1 MSILVRDVMVRDV
14 AYVAIPGSR
23 DDVLKT
29 LQDRKVSGVPV
40 IKKGEVVGMITRTDL
55 LRNREEDQTALLMT
69 RDPVVI
75 SPDKS
80 IVEASRLLILHDI
93 RRLPVVEGKELVGI
107 ITVADIVRV
116 AADLGIKESIEPYLE
131 KETVVLW
138 SEMPLSVA
146 GSIMEFAAVEAC
158 PVIDSNLRLVG
169 MISDRDLIKTSVIED
184 TVEKTDMSADD
195 GEDTWM
201 WDRVM
206 QTISKYY
213 TVSRIKLK
221 NILVSEAMVPPI
233 MAYKKD
239 EVGKCAS
246 TMHKNRIDQ
255 MPVVTSSGKLMGML
269 KDKDILMALVDCSQR
284 ATGANRAFLLN
295 NSHTMAGFFFPLAI
309 PAIRSA
315 SKYLKRDPVMEQR
328 KWLEECRR
336 SSGRRTGKHTRERS
350 WTHSPEALLFLPVEI
365 YHLLSV
371 ASRNHPSLGL

>member
-1 MSILVRDVMVRDV
+1 MSILVRDVMVNDV
-14 AYVAIPGSR
+14 AHVAIPGSR

-40 IKKGEVVGMITRTDL
+40 IKKGKVVGMITRTDL

-80 IVEASRLLILHDI
+80 IVEASRLLIQHDI

-131 KETVVLW
+131 KKTTVLW

-184 TVEKTDMSADD
+184 LVEKTDMSADD
-195 GEDTWM
+195 GEDSWM

-239 EVGKCAS
+239 EVGKCAA

-269 KDKDILMALVDCSQR
+269 KDKDILMSLVDYSQR
-284 ATGANRAFLLN
+284 AT
-295 NSHTMAGFFFPLAI
+295 
-309 PAIRSA
+309 
-315 SKYLKRDPVMEQR
+315 V
-328 KWLEECRR
+328 
-336 SSGRRTGKHTRERS
+336 
-350 WTHSPEALLFLPVEI
+350 
-365 YHLLSV
+365 
-371 ASRNHPSLGL
+371 

>member
-1 MSILVRDVMVRDV
+1 MVRDV
-14 AYVAIPGSR
+14 AHVAIPGSR

-29 LQDRKVSGVPV
+29 LQDHKVSGVPV
-40 IKKGEVVGMITRTDL
+40 IKKDEVVGMITRTDL

-75 SPDKS
+75 NPDKS
-80 IVEASRLLILHDI
+80 IVEASRLLIKHDI
-93 RRLPVVEGKELVGI
+93 RRLPVVEDKKLVGI

-116 AADLGIKESIEPYLE
+116 AADLGIKESIESYLE

-138 SEMPLSVA
+138 SDMPLAVA

-158 PVIDSNLRLVG
+158 PVIDSSLKLVG

-184 TVEKTDMSADD
+184 TVEKTDMSAND

-221 NILVSEAMVPPI
+221 NIPVSEAMVLPI
-233 MAYKKD
+233 TAYKKD
-239 EVGKCAS
+239 EVSKCAA

-269 KDKDILMALVDCSQR
+269 KDKDILVALVDHSQR
-284 ATGANRAFLLN
+284 AT
-295 NSHTMAGFFFPLAI
+295 
-309 PAIRSA
+309 
-315 SKYLKRDPVMEQR
+315 V
-328 KWLEECRR
+328 
-336 SSGRRTGKHTRERS
+336 
-350 WTHSPEALLFLPVEI
+350 
-365 YHLLSV
+365 
-371 ASRNHPSLGL
+371 

>member
-1 MSILVRDVMVRDV
+1 LSILVRDVMVQDV
-14 AYVAIPGSR
+14 ASVTIPGSR

-29 LQDRKVSGVPV
+29 LQDHRVSGVPV

-55 LRNREEDQTALLMT
+55 LRNRDEDQTALLMS

-80 IVEASRLLILHDI
+80 IVEASRLLIMHDI
-93 RRLPVVEGKELVGI
+93 RRLPVVEGIKLVGI
-107 ITVADIVRV
+107 ITIADIVRV

-138 SEMPLSVA
+138 SEMPLAVA

-158 PVIDSNLRLVG
+158 PVIDTSLKLVG

-184 TVEKTDMSADD
+184 TVEKTDMSAND

-233 MAYKKD
+233 TAYKKD
-239 EVGKCAS
+239 EVGKCAAA
-246 TMHKNRIDQ
+246 MHKNRIDQ

-269 KDKDILMALVDCSQR
+269 KDKDIVMALVEYSHR
-284 ATGANRAFLLN
+284 AT
-295 NSHTMAGFFFPLAI
+295 
-309 PAIRSA
+309 
-315 SKYLKRDPVMEQR
+315 V
-328 KWLEECRR
+328 
-336 SSGRRTGKHTRERS
+336 
-350 WTHSPEALLFLPVEI
+350 
-365 YHLLSV
+365 
-371 ASRNHPSLGL
+371 

>member
-1 MSILVRDVMVRDV
+1 MSILVRDVMVQDV
-14 AYVAIPGSR
+14 ASVTIPGSR

-29 LQDRKVSGVPV
+29 LQDHRVSGVPV

-55 LRNREEDQTALLMT
+55 LRNRDEDQTALLMS

-80 IVEASRLLILHDI
+80 IIEASRLLIKHDI
-93 RRLPVVEGKELVGI
+93 RRLPVVEGIKLVGI
-107 ITVADIVRV
+107 ITIADIVRV

-138 SEMPLSVA
+138 SEMPLAVA

-158 PVIDSNLRLVG
+158 PVIDTSLKLVG

-184 TVEKTDMSADD
+184 TVEKTDMSAND

-233 MAYKKD
+233 TAYKKD
-239 EVGKCAS
+239 EVGKCAAA
-246 TMHKNRIDQ
+246 MHKNRIDQ

-269 KDKDILMALVDCSQR
+269 KDKDILMALVEYSQR
-284 ATGANRAFLLN
+284 IA
-295 NSHTMAGFFFPLAI
+295 
-309 PAIRSA
+309 
-315 SKYLKRDPVMEQR
+315 V
-328 KWLEECRR
+328 
-336 SSGRRTGKHTRERS
+336 
-350 WTHSPEALLFLPVEI
+350 
-365 YHLLSV
+365 
-371 ASRNHPSLGL
+371 

>member
-14 AYVAIPGSR
+14 ASVTIPGSR

-29 LQDRKVSGVPV
+29 LQDNRVSGVPV
-40 IKKGEVVGMITRTDL
+40 IKKDEVVGMITRTDL
-55 LRNREEDQTALLMT
+55 LRNRDEDQTALLMS
-69 RDPVVI
+69 RDPVMI

-80 IVEASRLLILHDI
+80 IVEASRLLIKHDI
-93 RRLPVVEGKELVGI
+93 RRLPVVEGKKLVGI
-107 ITVADIVRV
+107 ITIADIVRV

-138 SEMPLSVA
+138 SEMPLAVA

-158 PVIDSNLRLVG
+158 PVIDTSLKLVG

-184 TVEKTDMSADD
+184 TVEKTDMSAND

-233 MAYKKD
+233 TAYKKD
-239 EVGKCAS
+239 EVGKCAAA
-246 TMHKNRIDQ
+246 MHKNRIDQ

-269 KDKDILMALVDCSQR
+269 KDKDIVMALVDY
-284 ATGANRAFLLN
+284 
-295 NSHTMAGFFFPLAI
+295 
-309 PAIRSA
+309 
-315 SKYLKRDPVMEQR
+315 SK
-328 KWLEECRR
+328 
-336 SSGRRTGKHTRERS
+336 
-350 WTHSPEALLFLPVEI
+350 
-365 YHLLSV
+365 SV
-371 ASRNHPSLGL
+371 AA